1 MLQSGIQPNCICDH
15 LLVTVLFAYLM
26 DFTSF
31 SVHLDTAR
39 IIECLDEVINTFNK
53 IDDNYD
59 VFKVKTKPDSS
70 YMIVA
75 SLKDRSHMD
84 SSERKSST
92 VKIVFI

>member
-1 MLQSGIQPNCICDH
+1 MLQSGIRPNCICDH
-15 LLVTVLFAYLM
+15 LLVTVLFEYLM

-31 SVHLDTAR
+31 SVHLDPAR
-39 IIECLDEVINTFNK
+39 IIECLNEIINTFNK
-53 IDDNYD
+53 IDGNHD

-75 SLKDRSHMD
+75 SLKDRSHMG
-84 SSERKSST
+84 SSKRKSST